1 MLYTGLYIAF
11 ASCFQQCYLLWYML
25 CPVCCRLYYLLQIQL
40 YVIDHVWDS
49 LMTMSILQNTVLLCI
64 LWNIL
69 CFWKWGG
76 VLGVRKISLD
86 GNVLFFLKC
95 FLSARAHFIQSMSLI
110 LFSILSSEHLVCHIA
125 YVCLQFSLNP
135 TARDRDRSQIITKTF
150 WTALGSVL
158 VSSVILLW
166 QNTMMKAMYKRKYLV
181 VLTTSEG

>member
-1 MLYTGLYIAF
+1 MCEIV
-11 ASCFQQCYLLWYML
+11 WWL
-25 CPVCCRLYYLLQIQL
+25 CLFYK
-40 YVIDHVWDS
+40 
-49 LMTMSILQNTVLLCI
+49 
-64 LWNIL
+64 IL
-69 CFWKWGG
+69 CYYVFCGIFSASESGGG